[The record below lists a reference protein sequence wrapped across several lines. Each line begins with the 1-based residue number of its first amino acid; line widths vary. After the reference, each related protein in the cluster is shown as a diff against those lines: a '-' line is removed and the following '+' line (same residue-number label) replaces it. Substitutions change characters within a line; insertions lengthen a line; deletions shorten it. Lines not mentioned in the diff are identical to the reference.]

1 MKLTVRLNRVLPLL
15 LFAVVIAAISPR
27 AAKLGYEYK
36 KGGTWDYETLYAP
49 FDFPILKTSE
59 EMLAEREK
67 ASDVHVPYYNYS
79 ESITK
84 NALKQAAALD
94 LGELGPAVVASIGE
108 IMDKG
113 VVADDALPG
122 GSEGAFRGGDLPF
135 GGAGAA
141 A

>member
-79 ESITK
+79 ESI
-84 NALKQAAALD
+84 
-94 LGELGPAVVASIGE
+94 GRCPESR
-108 IMDKG
+108 
-113 VVADDALPG
+113 
-122 GSEGAFRGGDLPF
+122 GARPCGRGFHRRDNG
-135 GGAGAA
+135 
-141 A
+141 